1 MQPPRTPANEALRLQ
16 ALKATEL
23 LDSGREEVFDSL
35 TETARLAFDVP
46 ICALTLVDE
55 HRQWFKSSHG
65 LDVCETG
72 RDISFC
78 GHAIYHDD
86 TLLVQDALT
95 DKRFADNPLVTGEPH
110 IRFYAGAP
118 IRIDV
123 FSETVDL
130 GTVCIIDRR
139 SRPFGASQAAL
150 LESFARHAES
160 LIQMHLVSRHLELT
174 CKQLQNA
181 IRKLENSR

>member
-65 LDVCETG
+65 LEVCETG

-78 GHAIYHDD
+78 GHVIYHDD
-86 TLLVQDALT
+86 TLLVQDART
-95 DKRFADNPLVTGEPH
+95 DKRFADNPLVTGEPY
-110 IRFYAGAP
+110 IRFYAGTP

-130 GTVCIIDRR
+130 GTMCIIDRR
-139 SRPFGASQAAL
+139 SRPFGASQSAL
-150 LESFARHAES
+150 LESFARHAEA
-160 LIQMHLVSRHLELT
+160 LIQMHLVSRHLEQT
-174 CKQLQNA
+174 CKQLKDT
-181 IRKLENSR
+181 IRSLEKSR